1 MSMKR
6 TKTGSTIKQV
16 AYARKIFNGDG
27 QSKKDIARSVG
38 YSLAMANNVQAK
50 IEDTEGF
57 INAMQKLAQESNN
70 LVMEVL
76 LEYKKR
82 GLTEFSN
89 KDLNGALNAISTAWD
104 RIGKQR
110 AGNKNQ
116 DPKQNKLRA
125 VMMQHVE
132 NQTVVMPRTQEVAA
146 PAKTAVV
153 IPNEEV
159 PDLDF

>member
-1 MSMKR
+1 MKR
-6 TKTGSTIKQV
+6 SKNGSTIKQV

-27 QSKKDIARSVG
+27 KSKKDIARSVG
-38 YSLAMANNVQAK
+38 YSLAVANNAQAK

-82 GLTEFSN
+82 GLEDFSN

-110 AGNKNQ
+110 AGEKNK
-116 DPKQNKLRA
+116 DPKQNRLRA
-125 VMMQHVE
+125 AVIQHVE
-132 NQTVVMPRTQEVAA
+132 NQTVVMPGTREKPA
-146 PAKTAVV
+146 PPLAPIET
-153 IPNEEV
+153 PNEEV